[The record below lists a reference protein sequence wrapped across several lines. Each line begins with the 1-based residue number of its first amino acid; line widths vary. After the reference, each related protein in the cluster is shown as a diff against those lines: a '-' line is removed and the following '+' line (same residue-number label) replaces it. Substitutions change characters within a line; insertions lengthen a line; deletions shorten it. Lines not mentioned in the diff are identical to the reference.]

1 MQQLEIGAAALGLA
15 LTPEQLAQFA
25 AYHRLLAQWNR
36 RVNLTAI
43 TGCEEVQTR
52 HFLDSLSVCLAAPQ
66 LRQPAAANANPQ
78 PPPHTETRPDTDT
91 PDAANPQPPPH
102 TETRPDTPDA
112 ANANPKPPPHAETYP
127 VNANANP
134 ANHEPPPAAATRPAN
149 ANAASPENAPL
160 SVIDIGSGAG
170 MPGLPL
176 KLAFPRIRLHLV
188 ESVRKKADFL
198 EFVAA
203 ELGLDGVT
211 VHPERAE
218 TLARRP
224 ALRDSCGL
232 ALGRG
237 VARLPLLLEYAL
249 PFCRP
254 GGLVVAHKQAPLEGE
269 LDDAGRALS
278 ELGGALAGVYPA
290 NLPGLPVGRLLAAFR
305 KTAATTPERYP
316 RRPGIPAKRPL

>member
-25 AYHRLLAQWNR
+25 AYYRLLAEGNR
-36 RVNLTAI
+36 RANLTAI

-66 LRQPAAANANPQ
+66 LRQPPTATANPQ
-78 PPPHTETRPDTDT
+78 PPPHMETRLDT
-91 PDAANPQPPPH
+91 PAA
-102 TETRPDTPDA
+102 D
-112 ANANPKPPPHAETYP
+112 NANLEPLPHSE
-127 VNANANP
+127 
-134 ANHEPPPAAATRPAN
+134 TRPAN
-149 ANAASPENAPL
+149 ADAANPETAPL

-176 KLAFPRIRLHLV
+176 KLAFPQLRLHLV
-188 ESVRKKADFL
+188 ESVGKKAEFL
-198 EFVAA
+198 EFAAA

-218 TLARRP
+218 TLARHP

-269 LDDAGRALS
+269 LADAGRALS
-278 ELGGALAGVYPA
+278 ELGGAPAGVYPA
-290 NLPGLPVGRLLAAFR
+290 KLPGLPEGRLLAAFR
-305 KTAATTPERYP
+305 KTAAATPERYP

>member
-25 AYHRLLAQWNR
+25 AYHRLLAEGNR

-43 TGCEEVQTR
+43 TGCEAVQTR
-52 HFLDSLSVCLAAPQ
+52 HFLDSLSVCLASPQ
-66 LRQPAAANANPQ
+66 LRQPAAVTHIPE
-78 PPPHTETRPDTDT
+78 PPPHME
-91 PDAANPQPPPH
+91 
-102 TETRPDTPDA
+102 
-112 ANANPKPPPHAETYP
+112 
-127 VNANANP
+127 
-134 ANHEPPPAAATRPAN
+134 TRPAN
-149 ANAASPENAPL
+149 TTDANPETMLIKESAPTPANAASPETGPL

-198 EFVAA
+198 EFITA

-218 TLARRP
+218 TMARHP

-237 VARLPLLLEYAL
+237 VARLPLLLEYSL

-254 GGLVVAHKQAPLEGE
+254 GGLVVAHKQAPLEAE
-269 LDDAGRALS
+269 LADAGRALS
-278 ELGGALAGVYPA
+278 ELGGAPAGVYPA
-290 NLPGLPVGRLLAAFR
+290 NLPGLPEGRLLAAFR

>member
-25 AYHRLLAQWNR
+25 AYHRLLAEGNR

-52 HFLDSLSVCLAAPQ
+52 HFLDSLSVCLATPQ
-66 LRQPAAANANPQ
+66 LRQPNDA
-78 PPPHTETRPDTDT
+78 
-91 PDAANPQPPPH
+91 AANPQPPPH
-102 TETRPDTPDA
+102 TETRPDTPGTV
-112 ANANPKPPPHAETYP
+112 NSELLPHTET
-127 VNANANP
+127 N
-134 ANHEPPPAAATRPAN
+134 PAN
-149 ANAASPENAPL
+149 ANAATQTIAENAPTPANAASPETAPL

-188 ESVRKKADFL
+188 ESVRKKAEFL

-218 TLARRP
+218 TLARHP

-254 GGLVVAHKQAPLEGE
+254 GGLVVAHKQAPLEAE
-269 LDDAGRALS
+269 LADAGRALA

-290 NLPGLPVGRLLAAFR
+290 KLPGLPEGRLLAAFR
-305 KTAATTPERYP
+305 KTAAATPERYP

>member
-15 LTPEQLAQFA
+15 LTPGQLAQFA
-25 AYHRLLAQWNR
+25 AYYRLLAEGNR

-52 HFLDSLSVCLAAPQ
+52 HFLDSLSVYLAAPE
-66 LRQPAAANANPQ
+66 LRQPTTANANPQ
-78 PPPHTETRPDTDT
+78 PPPHTETRLDTS
-91 PDAANPQPPPH
+91 DAANP
-102 TETRPDTPDA
+102 ETLPIKESTLTPADSA
-112 ANANPKPPPHAETYP
+112 DSET
-127 VNANANP
+127 V
-134 ANHEPPPAAATRPAN
+134 
-149 ANAASPENAPL
+149 PL

-188 ESVRKKADFL
+188 ESVGKKAEFL
-198 EFVAA
+198 EFAAA

-218 TLARRP
+218 TLARHP

-249 PFCRP
+249 PFCRA
-254 GGLVVAHKQAPLEGE
+254 GGLVVAHKQAPLEAE
-269 LDDAGRALS
+269 LADAGRALS

-290 NLPGLPVGRLLAAFR
+290 NLPGLPEGRLLAAFR
-305 KTAATTPERYP
+305 KTAAATPERYP

>member
-25 AYHRLLAQWNR
+25 AYHRLLAEGNR

-66 LRQPAAANANPQ
+66 LRQPLTATANPET
-78 PPPHTETRPDTDT
+78 PPHTETG
-91 PDAANPQPPPH
+91 
-102 TETRPDTPDA
+102 
-112 ANANPKPPPHAETYP
+112 
-127 VNANANP
+127 
-134 ANHEPPPAAATRPAN
+134 PAN
-149 ANAASPENAPL
+149 ANAATQTIAESAPTDNTDNAQTAPL

-188 ESVRKKADFL
+188 ESVRKKAEFL
-198 EFVAA
+198 EFAAA

-218 TLARRP
+218 TLARHP

-249 PFCRP
+249 PFCRA
-254 GGLVVAHKQAPLEGE
+254 GGLVVAHKQAPLAAE
-269 LDDAGRALS
+269 LADAGRALS

-290 NLPGLPVGRLLAAFR
+290 NLPGLPEGRLLAAFR
-305 KTAATTPERYP
+305 KTAAATPERYP

>member
-25 AYHRLLAQWNR
+25 AYHRLLAEGNR

-43 TGCEEVQTR
+43 TGREEVQTR
-52 HFLDSLSVCLAAPQ
+52 HFLDSLSVCLAATQ
-66 LRQPAAANANPQ
+66 LRQPNAAAANPN
-78 PPPHTETRPDTDT
+78 
-91 PDAANPQPPPH
+91 PPPH
-102 TETRPDTPDA
+102 TETRPDTPDTVS
-112 ANANPKPPPHAETYP
+112 ANPESPPHAETYP
-127 VNANANP
+127 AIANS
-134 ANHEPPPAAATRPAN
+134 ANHEPPPYAATHPSVH
-149 ANAASPENAPL
+149 NAANPETLSIAESAPTPADSAHAETSPL
-160 SVIDIGSGAG
+160 LVIDIGSGAG

-176 KLAFPRIRLHLV
+176 KLAFPQLRLHLV
-188 ESVRKKADFL
+188 ESVRKKAEFL
-198 EFVAA
+198 EFAA
-203 ELGLDGVT
+203 AKLGLDGVT

-218 TLARRP
+218 TLARHP

-254 GGLVVAHKQAPLEGE
+254 GGLVVAHKQAPLEAE

-290 NLPGLPVGRLLAAFR
+290 NLPGLPKGRLLASFR
-305 KTAATTPERYP
+305 KTAAATPERYP

>member
-25 AYHRLLAQWNR
+25 AYYRLLAEGNR
-36 RVNLTAI
+36 RINLTTI

-66 LRQPAAANANPQ
+66 LRQPNAIANPQ
-78 PPPHTETRPDTDT
+78 LPPHT
-91 PDAANPQPPPH
+91 
-102 TETRPDTPDA
+102 
-112 ANANPKPPPHAETYP
+112 
-127 VNANANP
+127 
-134 ANHEPPPAAATRPAN
+134 ATRPAN
-149 ANAASPENAPL
+149 ANAANLEPPPHTATRPDAANANPANLETPPHTETYPDVSTSPETAPL

-188 ESVRKKADFL
+188 ESVGKKAEFL

-218 TLARRP
+218 TLARHP

-254 GGLVVAHKQAPLEGE
+254 GGLVVAHKQAPLTAE
-269 LDDAGRALS
+269 LADAGRALS

-290 NLPGLPVGRLLAAFR
+290 NLPGLPEGRLLAAFR
-305 KTAATTPERYP
+305 KTAAATPERYP